1 MAGMLESWHDGFIM
15 SRDTAFGEGL
25 KPLYEVKADLFK
37 GLAHPL
43 RIRLLELL
51 CAADEV
57 PVKELIALTGLEPSH
72 VSQHLLVLRRSSL
85 VRSERRG
92 SVVWYRIAH
101 DEVAELLT
109 VARSLLTAVTAGRR
123 DAALSTDRL
132 PGLSKTSP

>member
-1 MAGMLESWHDGFIM
+1 MDS
-15 SRDTAFGEGL
+15 AFGDGL

-57 PVKELIALTGLEPSH
+57 PVSELVEETGLEPSH
-72 VSQHLLVLRRSSL
+72 VSQHLLVLRRYSL

-101 DEVAELLT
+101 DEVTELLT

-123 DAALSTDRL
+123 DAALGSDRL
-132 PGLSKTSP
+132 PALAKRVS

>member
-1 MAGMLESWHDGFIM
+1 MDS
-15 SRDTAFGEGL
+15 AFGDGL

-57 PVKELIALTGLEPSH
+57 PVSELVEETGLEPSH
-72 VSQHLLVLRRSSL
+72 VSQHLLVLRRYSL

-101 DEVAELLT
+101 DEVTELLT

-123 DAALSTDRL
+123 DAALGSDQL
-132 PGLSKTSP
+132 PALAKRVS